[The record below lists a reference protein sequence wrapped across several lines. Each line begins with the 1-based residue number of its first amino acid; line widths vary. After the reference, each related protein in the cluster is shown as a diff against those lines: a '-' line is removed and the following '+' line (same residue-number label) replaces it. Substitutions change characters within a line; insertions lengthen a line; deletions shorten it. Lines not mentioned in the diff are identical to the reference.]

1 MGWRGTHLVPNES
14 RACAHTHHQF
24 ITMPIWCLFFFVH
37 TVDRFNPRPDKLTD
51 VLKHLLHY
59 YPFSLLYVTFSHDD
73 DGFHHGDGNCPPAR
87 PNRWLNK
94 WREKLHHHSTGL
106 FQPFLVRLSFSSCWF
121 FSSRSLCAV
130 MGRGPLFFFCGRPAK
145 FHIETTR
152 RELLVCYMSPTE
164 KLLGVPII
172 LLHIRKEKESVLWF
186 SSLNRYSS
194 LCMYRAAPRLSV
206 PFF

>member
-94 WREKLHHHSTGL
+94 WREKLHHHSGQVFFNHFL
-106 FQPFLVRLSFSSCWF
+106 SGSPFHHVGSFLLAVCVRWWDADRF
-121 FSSRSLCAV
+121 FSFVAGQQSFTSKQLAENCWLV
-130 MGRGPLFFFCGRPAK
+130 ICLPQKNCWGFLLFSC
-145 FHIETTR
+145 I
-152 RELLVCYMSPTE
+152 
-164 KLLGVPII
+164 
-172 LLHIRKEKESVLWF
+172 
-186 SSLNRYSS
+186 
-194 LCMYRAAPRLSV
+194 
-206 PFF
+206 